1 MPGCLPCVAG
11 ARAIRRAP
19 AASLPRTGF
28 RRLGD
33 RGAVTAETAMVL
45 PLLVAATLGLVWMLS
60 LAVAQVRVTD
70 AAREVARALA
80 RDEARAS
87 AFALGRRVAPA
98 GARIGVRQDGRV
110 LLVHVEAVV
119 GGADGLFRFVPS
131 VSVDA
136 EAVTAQ
142 EGR

>member
-1 MPGCLPCVAG
+1 MPGPGPVVVG
-11 ARAIRRAP
+11 ARAV
-19 AASLPRTGF
+19 LRTPTTG
-28 RRLGD
+28 RGE

-60 LAVAQVRVTD
+60 LAVTQVRVTD

-80 RDEARAS
+80 RDESRA
-87 AFALGRRVAPA
+87 AALDLGRRVAPE
-98 GARIGVRQDGRV
+98 GARFGLREDGRTV
-110 LLVHVEAVV
+110 VVQVQADVAGIGGLL
-119 GGADGLFRFVPS
+119 GFVPA

-142 EGR
+142 EPR